1 MSPEHGVP
9 SDREAGTP
17 PSSKGDHRYG
27 EAMAELEEIL
37 DELESES
44 LDVDLLGA
52 RVKRASE
59 LIELCRGR
67 ILRAQSDV
75 DAIVTD
81 LEAFERELGPDGS

>member
-1 MSPEHGVP
+1 MSTE
-9 SDREAGTP
+9 
-17 PSSKGDHRYG
+17 GDHGYRD
-27 EAMAELEEIL
+27 AMAELEEIL

-44 LDVDLLGA
+44 LDVDLLAA

-59 LIELCRGR
+59 LIELCRDR
-67 ILRAQSDV
+67 IVRAKTDV